1 MNPYQS
7 HALEGASGVE
17 LTIAL
22 YDGIIR
28 FMHRAIDAV
37 ERDDTQQR
45 RMAVKRAMDILLH
58 LQSTLRMDVGG
69 EPAAALSEFYT
80 AMFALM
86 LQGSQAK
93 SKKKFERVVDEVW
106 QVREAWRQ
114 ANQSPESAPV
124 SLLASAESKGQIAAT
139 ATPNPRIDL
148 LLHSGQSDAM
158 LSRLA
163 YPATVNSSSSC
174 CFW

>member
-28 FMHRAIDAV
+28 FMRRAIDAV
-37 ERDDTQQR
+37 EHDDTEER
-45 RMAVKRAMDILLH
+45 RAAVKRAMDIILH
-58 LQSTLRMDVGG
+58 LQATLKMDIGG
-69 EPAAALSEFYT
+69 KPAEALAEFYT

-93 SKKKFERVVDEVW
+93 SRKKFEEVIAHVW
-106 QVREAWRQ
+106 NVREAWRQ
-114 ANQSPESAPV
+114 AIQNQEGTLANPLAAPESKP
-124 SLLASAESKGQIAAT
+124 QFAAMND
-139 ATPNPRIDL
+139 PDPR
-148 LLHSGQSDAM
+148 HRS
-158 LSRLA
+158 SRTQW
-163 YPATVNSSSSC
+163 TV
-174 CFW
+174 